1 MKYITILYLYL
12 YITHVLLGPYF
23 IWYLFSKTPFK
34 WMTENIDEL
43 FNRSLWITYIGFLS
57 IALFNEYPNSET
69 FMVALLICT
78 VATVG
83 YFIKYENSEEHFKG
97 TIDHI
102 FLLMVPLILLF
113 FYYKIDLQKYKPRYL
128 SLIAIIYVLLMQ
140 INDTTL
146 YKDGIDV

>member
-34 WMTENIDEL
+34 WMTENINEL

-69 FMVALLICT
+69 FMIALLICS

-102 FLLMVPLILLF
+102 FLLMVPLIWLF
-113 FYYKIDLQKYKPRYL
+113 FHYKIDLQKYKPGYL
-128 SLIAIIYVLLMQ
+128 SLIAIIYIIIMQ
-140 INDTTL
+140 KYDTNL
-146 YKDGIDV
+146 YKGGIDM